1 MLATYRQVRLLEESL
16 EDRLRDLREDTE
28 GTIRLGMHIA
38 RARILVPPAAARFC
52 REFPHVRLEVVHGD
66 TAVLEDKLGQGTLH
80 LFLGVDPEERPHFC
94 FTPVGSETVYLVIA
108 GALLDRCF
116 PQGGAG
122 DTIDETQL
130 SRLPLI
136 FSPTI
141 SKTQARITDFFRQHG
156 LATAFQITAG
166 DYDLQLRLAAQG
178 LGACFCPAMHLRDV
192 RHLLEGPEPIL
203 RRLYV
208 PDLDVRNELKLVT
221 NRRMYHPRYLDVF
234 AGILEEEA
242 RRALFC

>member
-1 MLATYRQVRLLEESL
+1 MPHRQRKEVSSV
-16 EDRLRDLREDTE
+16 
-28 GTIRLGMHIA
+28 A
-38 RARILVPPAAARFC
+38 PLVGAWI
-52 REFPHVRLEVVHGD
+52 EIYDSDQKNV
-66 TAVLEDKLGQGTLH
+66 GQ
-80 LFLGVDPEERPHFC
+80 EM
-94 FTPVGSETVYLVIA
+94 
-108 GALLDRCF
+108 
-116 PQGGAG
+116 
-122 DTIDETQL
+122 
-130 SRLPLI
+130 
-136 FSPTI
+136 
-141 SKTQARITDFFRQHG
+141 
-156 LATAFQITAG
+156 
-166 DYDLQLRLAAQG
+166 AAQG